1 MKIDEFYVGYLPEA
15 PSRTASVIRRTVFV
29 LGLLVLSIS
38 LVLVWYQKRFSTGT
52 FEYGILTSVNGYVF
66 TTPAPH
72 LSVPLGVNANGD
84 SLYQNIL
91 LVDFGK
97 AGANKVI
104 INLQQKIPGFIDGSR
119 VTLKGYLIYGDG
131 QALMQITKEDNSD
144 VLPADGSKKSQA
156 SWTSL
161 GPLTVSGEVVD
172 PKCYFGVMKPGE
184 GKSHRSCAIRCIA
197 GGIPPIFH
205 ASGTSGYFV
214 LVNEKNETVNEE
226 ILPLVG
232 DLITLS
238 GEGFMLE
245 DWKILRLKA
254 TEIQKLSDAKKWKEE
269 LKTFENG
276 ISLCTKE

>member
-15 PSRTASVIRRTVFV
+15 PAGIASVIRRTVLA
-29 LGLLVLSIS
+29 LGLLVLVVS
-38 LVLVWYQKRFSTGT
+38 VALVWYQKRFSTAT
-52 FEYGILTSVNGYVF
+52 FEYGMLTSVDGYVF
-66 TTPAPH
+66 TKPAPH
-72 LSVPLGVNANGD
+72 LSVHLGIDTNGD

-97 AGANKVI
+97 SGADKVI
-104 INLQQKIPGFIDGSR
+104 INLQQKTPGFIEGSR

-131 QALMQITKEDNSD
+131 RALMQITEEDNQD
-144 VLPADGSKKSQA
+144 VVPAEGSKKSPT

-161 GPLTVSGEVVD
+161 GPLAVRGEVVD

-184 GKSHRSCAIRCIA
+184 GKPHRSCAIRCIA
-197 GGIPPIFH
+197 GGIPPIFNGE
-205 ASGTSGYFV
+205 GTSGYFI

-232 DLITLS
+232 DRITLS
-238 GEGFMLE
+238 GEAFMLE

-254 TEIQKLSDAKKWKEE
+254 TEIQKLSNAKEWKEKI
-269 LKTFENG
+269 KTFENG
-276 ISLCTKE
+276 ISLCMKE